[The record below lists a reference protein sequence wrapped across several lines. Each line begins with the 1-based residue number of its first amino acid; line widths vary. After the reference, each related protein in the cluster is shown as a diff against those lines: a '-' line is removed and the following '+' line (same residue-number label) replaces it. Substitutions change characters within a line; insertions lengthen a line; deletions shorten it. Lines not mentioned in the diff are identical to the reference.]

1 MRYEVDQD
9 NNENT
14 TCMMINM
21 LKDKATVHQLVV
33 SSAEVVELEASTV
46 SKRVLASCP
55 DVRKKRKK
63 NKPIGK
69 KRFMDPMMPKR
80 PMSAFLCFNQEF
92 RKTVQEEMESRDPGI
107 VARELSVRWKLL
119 DEVARESFQGRARS
133 CKAQNEQVLKVR

>member
-46 SKRVLASCP
+46 SKRVLASCAEI
-55 DVRKKRKK
+55 RKKRKK
-63 NKPIGK
+63 KQPMGK
-69 KRFMDPMMPKR
+69 KRFRDLMAPKR
-80 PMSAFLCFNQEF
+80 PMSAFICFSQEF
-92 RKTVQEEMESRDPGI
+92 RKTVQEEMKSRDPGI

-119 DEVARESFQGRARS
+119 DEVAREGFQGRQRI
-133 CKAQNEQVLKVR
+133 CKAQ